1 MNNVRLLIRC
11 CYLGMFTQ
19 AVVINLA
26 PVLFIPLKEQLGLT
40 FEQIGRLVLINFVT
54 QVAFDLACGPL
65 IDRLGAKWF
74 AVSANLLACVGLV
87 LFAGLPW
94 LMDDA
99 YTGLMI
105 GTIVFSMGAGILE
118 LVLSPI
124 INSLPSE
131 RKAADM
137 SLAHSFYGIGQVCTV
152 LLTALAV
159 YLLGASRWPW
169 IVLAWSIVPA
179 TALVGFALT
188 RIGRLVEESQRHKLR
203 QLIRRP
209 AYLGCIATML
219 LAGATEVSLAQWT
232 SAFAEEGLGFS
243 KIFGDLVGLSLFAA
257 GLAIMRVWF
266 GFRGQHMDMHR
277 VLIASTLVSLGVYLV
292 AALSPWPIVS
302 LVACVIGGFSVSL
315 LWPGML
321 TVSAARFPM
330 AGASMFALLSAAGD
344 TGAATMPWLV
354 GVVADRAGLHLGL
367 LVPAICPLVML
378 VLVYKLGLAAGKR
391 AQKETGDRSQET
403 GGNSEE

>member
-1 MNNVRLLIRC
+1 
-11 CYLGMFTQ
+11 
-19 AVVINLA
+19 
-26 PVLFIPLKEQLGLT
+26 
-40 FEQIGRLVLINFVT
+40 
-54 QVAFDLACGPL
+54 
-65 IDRLGAKWF
+65 
-74 AVSANLLACVGLV
+74 
-87 LFAGLPW
+87 
-94 LMDDA
+94 
-99 YTGLMI
+99 MI

-124 INSLPSE
+124 INSLPSD

-159 YLLGASRWPW
+159 YLLGAGHWRW
-169 IVLAWSIVPA
+169 IVVAWSIVPA
-179 TALVGFALT
+179 AAAAGFALT
-188 RIGRLVEESQRHKLR
+188 RIGVLVEESQRHRLR

-209 AYLGCIATML
+209 AYLGCIAAML

-243 KIFGDLVGLSLFAA
+243 KIFGDVVGLSLFAT
-257 GLAIMRVWF
+257 GLAAMRVWF

-277 VLIASTLVSLGVYLV
+277 VLIASTVVSTAVYLV
-292 AALSPWPIVS
+292 AALSPWPLVS

-321 TVSAARFPM
+321 TVTAARFPL

-354 GVVADRAGLHLGL
+354 GVVADRAGLHRGL
-367 LVPAICPLVML
+367 LLPAICPLLML
-378 VLVYKLGLAAGKR
+378 VLVYALGLAARKR
-391 AQKETGDRSQET
+391 STATTAAVS
-403 GGNSEE
+403 